1 MKHTALLLGVSL
13 AIMLAGYAAAET
25 VLPGL
30 AQPVLVVVEQVVPA
44 DITLTIPQDDG
55 ATITVTA
62 PISVGVNLQIT
73 IDGANV
79 LAVVQAAEA
88 EPPTEP
94 AALSETVDGITVE
107 VTGLEVTPIAD
118 VDADDPKTAERLR
131 AYADFDPA
139 AAGVLSVRVTNG
151 TDEPANVVPIQHAAL
166 VVGSDQI
173 DLSRYYMLITGD
185 VDGDYYPGVTKE
197 GSVTFAVPASVLD
210 AVSDGAPVSYFIDT
224 NAGEWSFEIQ
234 PTLPD

>member
-1 MKHTALLLGVSL
+1 MKRTALLLGVSL

-30 AQPVLVVVEQVVPA
+30 AQPVLVVVDQVVPA

-55 ATITVTA
+55 TTLTVTA

-79 LAVVQAAEA
+79 LAVAQAAET
-88 EPPTEP
+88 EPPEP

-107 VTGLEVTPIAD
+107 VVGLEVTPFEDFSEA
-118 VDADDPKTAERLR
+118 DPKTAERLT

-166 VVGSDQI
+166 VVGPNQI

-197 GSVTFAVPASVLD
+197 GGVTFAVPAAVLD
-210 AVSDGAPVSYFIDT
+210 AVQDGEPVSYFIDT